1 MTETIQMGKIREV
14 VEIAARIQDRDQQLF
29 TLAGLLA
36 FTDKLIDSETAD
48 KIRSVMEMTQ
58 VAMIFEKEKQQA
70 VKEAVAQTEK
80 QYEEEKKQTFQE
92 MVERMLRRGYH
103 SEEIASL
110 SPGYSESRVEQM
122 REELGLAGE

>member
-1 MTETIQMGKIREV
+1 
-14 VEIAARIQDRDQQLF
+14 
-29 TLAGLLA
+29 
-36 FTDKLIDSETAD
+36 
-48 KIRSVMEMTQ
+48 MTQ

-70 VKEAVAQTEK
+70 VEEVTKK
-80 QYEEEKKQTFQE
+80 YEEEKKQTFQE

-110 SPGYSESRVEQM
+110 IPGYSESRVEQL

>member
-1 MTETIQMGKIREV
+1 MGKIREV

-110 SPGYSESRVEQM
+110 IPGYSESRVEQM